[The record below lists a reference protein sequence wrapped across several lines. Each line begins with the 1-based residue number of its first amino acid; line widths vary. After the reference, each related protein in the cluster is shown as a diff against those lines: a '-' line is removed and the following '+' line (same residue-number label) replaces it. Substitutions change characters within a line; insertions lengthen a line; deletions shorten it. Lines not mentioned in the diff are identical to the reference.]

1 MLQKKEDRCK
11 DLQVVCVEDM
21 VPQDHILRKISKAI
35 DFSFIYDLVR
45 DKYCEDNGRPSID
58 PVVLIKIVLLQYMF
72 GIRSMRQTIKEIE
85 VNIAYRWFMGYGFYE
100 KIPHF
105 SAFSTNYKRRFKDTT
120 LFEDIFMKILERAT
134 ACGYV
139 DDNAVF
145 IDSTHMKASANKH
158 KYIKARARMA
168 ARSYQ
173 RQLNEEIN
181 RDREAHG
188 KEPLPEDE
196 EEPVEREI
204 KQSTTDPESGLFV
217 KSEKESCFA
226 HSVHTACDRNGFVL
240 DCEVTPGNVN
250 DGKAFFG
257 LYDSLVEKHPNM
269 KAAVMDCGY
278 KTAAVCWRVM
288 KDGRIPVLPYRCPMT
303 KKGFFKKY
311 EYVYDEY
318 YDCYVCPANEVL
330 HYKTTDKEGYRH
342 YESRRAVCENC
353 PLKAQC
359 LTSATGKKTILRHVW
374 EGYSEEAEHIRHTDY
389 GRELYRKRSETIER
403 VFADAK
409 DKHGM
414 RYTHLRGNR
423 KATMVALLTFSCMNL
438 KKLAMRLEREGK
450 TCLSCAV
457 SFIIRFC
464 SSNWLSLIRKT
475 AFATQA

>member
-21 VPQDHILRKISKAI
+21 VPKDHILRKISKAI
-35 DFSFIYDLVR
+35 DFSFIYDLVK

-85 VNIAYRWFMGYGFYE
+85 VNIAYRWFLGYGFYE

-105 SAFSTNYKRRFKDTT
+105 SAFNTNYKRRFKETT
-120 LFEDIFMKILERAT
+120 LFEDIFMKVLEQAT

-139 DDNAVF
+139 DDSAVF

-158 KYIKARARMA
+158 KFVKARARMA

-173 RQLNEEIN
+173 RQ
-181 RDREAHG
+181 
-188 KEPLPEDE
+188 
-196 EEPVEREI
+196 
-204 KQSTTDPESGLFV
+204 LFV

-226 HSVHTACDRNGFVL
+226 HSVHTACDRNGFIL

-257 LYDSLVEKHPNM
+257 LYDSLVKKHPNM
-269 KAAVMDCGY
+269 IAAVMDCGY
-278 KTAAVCWRVM
+278 KTAAICWRVM
-288 KDGRIPVLPYRCPMT
+288 KDGKIPVLPYKCPMT

-311 EYVYDEY
+311 EYAYDEY
-318 YDCYVCPANEVL
+318 YDCYVCPANQVL

-342 YESRRAVCENC
+342 YESRRAICENC

-423 KATMVALLTFSCMNL
+423 KAKMVALLTFSCMNL
-438 KKLAMRLEREGK
+438 KKLSMWLERDGK
-450 TCLSCAV
+450 ACLSFV
-457 SFIIRFC
+457 FSFIFRLC
-464 SSNWLSLIRKT
+464 SYDWRYLNRKT
-475 AFATQA
+475 AFAVLA